1 MNVTHSF
8 LLPCWILS
16 RRCLKIVISPRCG
29 VIMNCKRELDTDQVA
44 QMCSSDG
51 ILWLKREFPFQARVG
66 PRCAGPQAAL
76 PCWLPLLHTRR
87 QRHVIPSRHV
97 ATWHVTSRRCAHAH
111 VDGTRPPPL
120 YRPQLL
126 PTHRTVRASQLCQS
140 RWVSEAS
147 SEIWAHFQLSASR
160 QHRNQIES
168 MISRI
173 WLLALLD
180 LRKIFIFH
188 KNRAKIGREYIEH
201 PRFADLNSV

>member
-1 MNVTHSF
+1 MLDIPLWSGHSSQAEDHWLSSDFRHQREAKQTSSLLTVTVHGVLRPKVRCPRSNKDNTTVGMNVTHFF
-8 LLPCWILS
+8 LLPRWILS

-140 RWVSEAS
+140 R
-147 SEIWAHFQLSASR
+147 
-160 QHRNQIES
+160 
-168 MISRI
+168 
-173 WLLALLD
+173 
-180 LRKIFIFH
+180 
-188 KNRAKIGREYIEH
+188 
-201 PRFADLNSV
+201 